1 MGRRGRAAAASW
13 TGEAFLPPPRRPGLS
28 AHPPACPPARP
39 RLQPASLPGAR
50 LNLSGEPPTPTP
62 GRVRAPG
69 EVAAGSALTPLP
81 EVLVDLGGGKGGG
94 YASAAGFATAPLP
107 HACLGCDIAAATK
120 EEVEVA
126 ATVVAEQVAHALH
139 GKPATRRGKQKS

>member
-13 TGEAFLPPPRRPGLS
+13 TGEAFLPPLRRPGLP
-28 AHPPACPPARP
+28 AHPPACPPAWS

-50 LNLSGEPPTPTP
+50 LNLSGEPPPPQVGCEPP
-62 GRVRAPG
+62 GRWRR
-69 EVAAGSALTPLP
+69 
-81 EVLVDLGGGKGGG
+81 EVLAPRGRRSWWISGEGGG

-126 ATVVAEQVAHALH
+126 ATVVAEQVAHALR

>member
-1 MGRRGRAAAASW
+1 MLAPRGRRSW
-13 TGEAFLPPPRRPGLS
+13 WI
-28 AHPPACPPARP
+28 
-39 RLQPASLPGAR
+39 
-50 LNLSGEPPTPTP
+50 
-62 GRVRAPG
+62 PG
-69 EVAAGSALTPLP
+69 E
-81 EVLVDLGGGKGGG
+81 GGG

-126 ATVVAEQVAHALH
+126 ATVVAEQVAHALR